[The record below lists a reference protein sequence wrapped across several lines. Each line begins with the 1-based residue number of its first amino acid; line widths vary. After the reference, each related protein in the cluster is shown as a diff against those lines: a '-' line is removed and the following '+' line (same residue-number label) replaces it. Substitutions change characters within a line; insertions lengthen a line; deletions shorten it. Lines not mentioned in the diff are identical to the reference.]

1 MPAPIL
7 LTGFQ
12 PFDGESSNPS
22 WEAVAALDGSRL
34 DGRRVV
40 ALQLPVVF
48 GQSLRVLAK
57 ALERFRPALALCVGQ
72 AGGRSRIS
80 LERVAINL
88 QDARI
93 PDNAGRQPL
102 DEPIEA
108 RGPAAYFAR
117 LPLKACLAALG
128 EAGIPAEI
136 SHTAGTYVCNHV
148 FYGLM
153 HALRARRAVRAGFMH
168 IPYSP
173 AQAVRHPG
181 APSLPVEL
189 ATAAVRLTVE
199 TALAR
204 QTDLRLRGGS
214 EC

>member
-12 PFDGESSNPS
+12 PFDGETSNPS
-22 WEAVAALDGSRL
+22 WEAVAALDGTHL

-48 GQSLRVLAK
+48 GQSLRVLGN

-108 RGPAAYFAR
+108 RGPVAYFAR
-117 LPLKACLAALG
+117 LPLKACLASLA

-153 HALRARRAVRAGFMH
+153 HALRARRTARAGFMH

-189 ATAAVRLTVE
+189 ATAAVRLTAE
-199 TALAR
+199 TAFTHQR
-204 QTDLRLRGGS
+204 DLRLRGGS